1 MDAGLTPFLLAKWV
15 FVILAFVFVLLV
27 ARSLPQGHLV
37 IKMAGAVAT
46 VNPEKLAELAT
57 EPGALSAFGRLLPPL
72 RGFRRVGDL
81 CHLASSYH
89 K

>member
-57 EPGALSAFGRLLPPL
+57 EPGALSAFGRLLPHPS
-72 RGFRRVGDL
+72 RVSKGGRSL
-81 CHLASSYH
+81 PSCEFIS
-89 K
+89 